1 MATQKYYLVIF
12 TCVVVFLLV
21 PFRSLG
27 SKRATTIIGLPGIS
41 GVGVSL
47 TASYGVVSLRKDD
60 GTFEDVGRI
69 ESIEDY
75 AEMIERLSAPGAQRA
90 SPPYDTMEE
99 LWEDW
104 PRQLLRSARKR
115 IGLAASGDVAVLS
128 RVLQQVLDLQ
138 PADPRISLRANP
150 VVISYP
156 ALYGLSQEDIAD
168 AAEYLGLSILSGNHH
183 YQPCSIVAAYA
194 GHGLGLCDDYRD
206 METCRQE
213 GLDLPARE
221 VLLVE
226 HTEHALFLHAKVMR
240 EAYELASRDIAIF
253 TDFSLGHVEVPRR
266 AEKIGQA
273 VRQFLQEKYKNV
285 GLPDKLTAIM
295 TGSKI
300 CKEVSQAIEKAAKDL
315 GCDVEILNGEP
326 EYIAARG
333 AAELAWR
340 SLERA
345 VLAGEL

>member
-1 MATQKYYLVIF
+1 M
-12 TCVVVFLLV
+12 
-21 PFRSLG
+21 
-27 SKRATTIIGLPGIS
+27 
-41 GVGVSL
+41 
-47 TASYGVVSLRKDD
+47 D
-60 GTFEDVGRI
+60 
-69 ESIEDY
+69 
-75 AEMIERLSAPGAQRA
+75 
-90 SPPYDTMEE
+90 E

-104 PRQLLRSARKR
+104 PRQLLRNARKR

-156 ALYGLSQEDIAD
+156 ALYGLAQEDIAD
-168 AAEYLGLSILSGNHH
+168 AAAYLGLSILSGHH
-183 YQPCSIVAAYA
+183 QYQPRSIVAAYA
-194 GHGLGLCDDYRD
+194 GHGLGLCGSYIDA
-206 METCRQE
+206 ETCRQE
-213 GLDLPARE
+213 GLELPVRE

-253 TDFSLGHVEVPRR
+253 TDFSLDHMEVPGR
-266 AEKIGQA
+266 AHKTGQA

-285 GLPDKLTAIM
+285 GLPDKFTAMM
-295 TGSKI
+295 TGSEI
-300 CKEVSQAIEKAAKDL
+300 RKEITEAIQKTVKDL
-315 GCDVEILNGEP
+315 GCDVEILNAEP

-340 SLERA
+340 SLERQVPA
-345 VLAGEL
+345 EELQVLGWDTALNSLPQRVIVSDRTLNYYDDRVHCSWCSV

>member
-1 MATQKYYLVIF
+1 M
-12 TCVVVFLLV
+12 
-21 PFRSLG
+21 
-27 SKRATTIIGLPGIS
+27 
-41 GVGVSL
+41 
-47 TASYGVVSLRKDD
+47 D
-60 GTFEDVGRI
+60 
-69 ESIEDY
+69 
-75 AEMIERLSAPGAQRA
+75 
-90 SPPYDTMEE
+90 E

-115 IGLAASGDVAVLS
+115 VGLAASGDVAVLS
-128 RVLQQVLDLQ
+128 RLLQHVLDLQ

-168 AAEYLGLSILSGNHH
+168 AAEYLGLSILPGNHH
-183 YQPCSIVAAYA
+183 YQPRSIVAAYA
-194 GHGLGLCDDYRD
+194 GHGLGLCDNYKD

-213 GLDLPARE
+213 GLDLPVRK

-226 HTEHALFLHAKVMR
+226 YTEQALFLHAEVMR
-240 EAYELASRDIAIF
+240 EAYELASRDIVIF
-253 TDFSLGHVEVPRR
+253 TDFSLGHIEVPRR

-273 VRQFLQEKYKNV
+273 VRQFLQGKYKNV
-285 GLPDKLTAIM
+285 GLPDKFTVIM
-295 TGSKI
+295 TGTKI
-300 CKEVSQAIEKAAKDL
+300 SNEVTEAIEKAVNNL
-315 GCDVEILNGEP
+315 GCDIETLNGEP

-340 SLERA
+340 SLERV